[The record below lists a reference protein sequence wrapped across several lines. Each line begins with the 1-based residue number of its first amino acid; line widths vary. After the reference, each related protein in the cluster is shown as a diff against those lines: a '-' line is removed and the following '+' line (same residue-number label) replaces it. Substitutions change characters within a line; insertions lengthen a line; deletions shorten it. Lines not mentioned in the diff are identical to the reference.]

1 MLEYPAGTVNTA
13 VAEVVANAELEE
25 VNTAPTEVELGEV
38 DEESDEMVV
47 VRTTELVTI
56 NEEEDATDGRL
67 MEDDLSTVMVLLAV
81 E

>member
-1 MLEYPAGTVNTA
+1 MLEYPAGAVNTA

-25 VNTAPTEVELGEV
+25 ADTAPTEVELGEV
-38 DEESDEMVV
+38 DEGRDEMVV
-47 VRTTELVTI
+47 VKTTELVKI
-56 NEEEDATDGRL
+56 DEEEDATEGRL